1 MFLFLEIADSRFE
14 LDLSA
19 LSIQRDAITLQWSP
33 LNDDVIGDVD
43 SINIYWSFHDD
54 ERDESNVC
62 VDVSA
67 VVHTIDGL
75 YPNTIYSIGL
85 GVNLKT
91 GATVFSKRV
100 YFVTSKGEFETVNNI
115 DKNKLTEY

>member
-91 GATVFSKRV
+91 GASVFSKRV

>member
-67 VVHTIDGL
+67 VVHTLDGL

>member
-1 MFLFLEIADSRFE
+1 MFLEIADSRFE

-67 VVHTIDGL
+67 VVHTLDGL

-100 YFVTSKGEFETVNNI
+100 YFVTSKGESETVNNI